1 MLNICSM
8 DEVDISILKELNKDA
23 RKSFRDIAATISV
36 SPGTVYNRVERME
49 KDGVI
54 KGYAPVVDPDK
65 AGYTMVAVINLRIS
79 RGKLASAE
87 EEISKDPRVFLV
99 YDITGDWDAIV
110 LGRFRDRA
118 DLNDFVKWAQTIK
131 NIERTHTQVVL
142 NVVKDDKHV
151 VPLSSQ
157 HPTG

>member
-1 MLNICSM
+1 M